1 MIYLD
6 SAATSFY
13 RPPCVAQAVAEAISS
28 MGNCSR
34 GAYKEALT
42 GARVI
47 YETRAL
53 LAEMFHGDGP
63 EQVAFTANSTESLN
77 IAIKGLIRPGDR
89 VVTTV
94 LEHNS
99 VLRPL
104 YEMEKLGAELVIVG
118 CEKAEENADEEEK
131 NRVKRQGKLNYRA
144 LQAAITPGT
153 RAVVMTHASN
163 LTGNC
168 TDLVKIGEWCKR
180 AGALFIVDASQTAG
194 HFPVNMQESHIDVLC
209 FTGHKGLM
217 GPQGTGG
224 LCVRKGLGI
233 KPLLS
238 GGSGI
243 LTFEKKHP
251 SVMPTALEAGTLNG
265 HGIAGLRAAL
275 LYIKEEGIDT
285 IRNREHKL
293 MKLFYEQVKE
303 IPDIRIYGDFSQKD
317 RAAIVSL
324 NLGEED
330 SGAISDYL
338 SAEYEIDTRSGGHCA
353 PLMHGALG
361 TVDQGAVRFSFSHFN
376 TEEQVECAVQA
387 LKEY

>member
-13 RPPCVAQAVAEAISS
+13 RPPCVAEAVAEAISS

-47 YETRAL
+47 FETRVL
-53 LAEMFHGDGP
+53 LSEMFHGDGP

-77 IAIKGLIRPGDR
+77 IAIKGLIRQGDR

-104 YEMEKLGAELVIVG
+104 YEMEKQGAELVIVG
-118 CEKAEENADEEEK
+118 CEQAPESAGEEEK
-131 NRVKRQGKLNYRA
+131 ERVRRLGKLDYKA
-144 LQAAITPGT
+144 LKAAITPGT

-163 LTGNC
+163 LTGNR
-168 TDLVKIGEWCKR
+168 TDLKKVGEWCR
-180 AGALFIVDASQTAG
+180 QAGALFIVDASQTAG
-194 HFPVNMQESHIDVLC
+194 HFPINIEENHIDVLC

-224 LCVRKGLGI
+224 LCVRKGLAV

-243 LTFEKKHP
+243 LTFEKQHP
-251 SVMPTALEAGTLNG
+251 
-265 HGIAGLRAAL
+265 
-275 LYIKEEGIDT
+275 
-285 IRNREHKL
+285 
-293 MKLFYEQVKE
+293 
-303 IPDIRIYGDFSQKD
+303 
-317 RAAIVSL
+317 
-324 NLGEED
+324 
-330 SGAISDYL
+330 
-338 SAEYEIDTRSGGHCA
+338 
-353 PLMHGALG
+353 
-361 TVDQGAVRFSFSHFN
+361 
-376 TEEQVECAVQA
+376 
-387 LKEY
+387 

>member
-144 LQAAITPGT
+144 LQAAITPGN

-168 TDLVKIGEWCKR
+168 TYLVKIGEWCKR

-330 SGAISDYL
+330 SGEISDYL

>member
-13 RPPCVAQAVAEAISS
+13 RPPCVAEAVAEAISS

-47 YETRAL
+47 FETRVL
-53 LAEMFHGDGP
+53 LSEMFHGDGP

-77 IAIKGLIRPGDR
+77 IAIKGLIRPGEHAPESAGETEKER
-89 VVTTV
+89 VRR
-94 LEHNS
+94 L
-99 VLRPL
+99 
-104 YEMEKLGAELVIVG
+104 
-118 CEKAEENADEEEK
+118 
-131 NRVKRQGKLNYRA
+131 GKLDYKA
-144 LQAAITPGT
+144 LKAAITPGT

-163 LTGNC
+163 LTGNR
-168 TDLVKIGEWCKR
+168 TDLKKVGEWCR
-180 AGALFIVDASQTAG
+180 QAGALFIVDASQTAG
-194 HFPVNMQESHIDVLC
+194 HFPINIEENHIDVLC

-224 LCVRKGLGI
+224 LCVRKGLAV

-243 LTFEKKHP
+243 LTFEKQHP

-275 LYIKEEGIDT
+275 LYIKEEGIEA
-285 IRNREHKL
+285 IGAREQKL
-293 MKLFYEQVKE
+293 MQLFYEQVKE

-324 NLGEED
+324 NLGEEE
-330 SGAISDYL
+330 SGEVSDYL
-338 SAEYEIDTRSGGHCA
+338 STEYGIDTRSGGHCA

-376 TEEQVECAVQA
+376 TEEQVECAVRA

>member
-1 MIYLD
+1 
-6 SAATSFY
+6 
-13 RPPCVAQAVAEAISS
+13 
-28 MGNCSR
+28 
-34 GAYKEALT
+34 
-42 GARVI
+42 
-47 YETRAL
+47 
-53 LAEMFHGDGP
+53 
-63 EQVAFTANSTESLN
+63 
-77 IAIKGLIRPGDR
+77 
-89 VVTTV
+89 
-94 LEHNS
+94 
-99 VLRPL
+99 
-104 YEMEKLGAELVIVG
+104 
-118 CEKAEENADEEEK
+118 
-131 NRVKRQGKLNYRA
+131 
-144 LQAAITPGT
+144 
-153 RAVVMTHASN
+153 MTHASN

-168 TDLVKIGEWCKR
+168 TDLVKIGEWCKK

-330 SGAISDYL
+330 SGEISDYL

-353 PLMHGALG
+353 PLMHQHLN
-361 TVDQGAVRFSFSHFN
+361 TVKSGIVRVSLSFMN
-376 TEEQVECAVQA
+376 TKEEIQFFIKAIQEIS
-387 LKEY
+387 EGNYDN

>member
-168 TDLVKIGEWCKR
+168 TDLVKIGEWCKK
-180 AGALFIVDASQTAG
+180 AGALFIVDTSQTAG

-330 SGAISDYL
+330 SGEISDYL

>member
-131 NRVKRQGKLNYRA
+131 NRVKRLGKLDYRA

-168 TDLVKIGEWCKR
+168 TNLVKIGEWCKR
-180 AGALFIVDASQTAG
+180 ALFIVDASQTAG

-330 SGAISDYL
+330 SGEISDYL

>member
-1 MIYLD
+1 
-6 SAATSFY
+6 
-13 RPPCVAQAVAEAISS
+13 
-28 MGNCSR
+28 
-34 GAYKEALT
+34 
-42 GARVI
+42 
-47 YETRAL
+47 
-53 LAEMFHGDGP
+53 MFHGDGP

-104 YEMEKLGAELVIVG
+104 YEMEKQGAELVIVG
-118 CEKAEENADEEEK
+118 CEHTPESAGETEK
-131 NRVKRQGKLNYRA
+131 ERVRRLGKLDYKA
-144 LQAAITPGT
+144 LKAAITPGT

-163 LTGNC
+163 LTGNR
-168 TDLVKIGEWCKR
+168 TDLKKVGEWCR
-180 AGALFIVDASQTAG
+180 QAGALFIVDASQTAG
-194 HFPVNMQESHIDVLC
+194 HFPINIEENHIDVLC

-224 LCVRKGLGI
+224 LCVRKGLAV

-243 LTFEKKHP
+243 LTFEKQHP

-275 LYIKEEGIDT
+275 LYIKEEGIEA
-285 IRNREHKL
+285 IGAREQKL
-293 MKLFYEQVKE
+293 MQLFYEQVKE
-303 IPDIRIYGDFSQKD
+303 IPDIRIYGIFHRKTERYCVFKPGRRRVRGSQRLSVNRIWD
-317 RAAIVSL
+317 RYPFRRSL
-324 NLGEED
+324 
-330 SGAISDYL
+330 
-338 SAEYEIDTRSGGHCA
+338 CA
-353 PLMHGALG
+353 FKAGALG

-376 TEEQVECAVQA
+376 TEEQVECAVRA

>member
-53 LAEMFHGDGP
+53 VAEMFHGDGP

-131 NRVKRQGKLNYRA
+131 NRVKRLGKLDYRA

-168 TDLVKIGEWCKR
+168 TDLVKIGEWCKK
-180 AGALFIVDASQTAG
+180 AGALFIVDTSQTAG

-275 LYIKEEGIDT
+275 LYI

-330 SGAISDYL
+330 SGEVSDYL
-338 SAEYEIDTRSGGHCA
+338 SSEYEIDTRSGGHCA
-353 PLMHGALG
+353 PLMHGTLG
-361 TVDQGAVRFSFSHFN
+361 TVDQGVVRFSFSHFN

>member
-13 RPPCVAQAVAEAISS
+13 RPPCVAKAVSEAIST

-53 LAEMFHGDGP
+53 LAEMFHGEGP

-104 YEMEKLGAELVIVG
+104 YEMEKLGAKLVIVD
-118 CEKAEENADEEEK
+118 CQKAPENADEEEK
-131 NRVKRQGKLNYRA
+131 EQIRRQGKLDYEA
-144 LQAAITPGT
+144 LRAAITPGT

-163 LTGNC
+163 LTGNR
-168 TDLVKIGEWCKR
+168 TDITKIGQWCKQ
-180 AGALFIVDASQTAG
+180 AGALLIVDASQTAG
-194 HFPVNMQESHIDVLC
+194 HFSIDMETDHIDVLC

-224 LCVRKGLGI
+224 LCVRKGLAI

-243 LTFEKKHP
+243 LTFEKQHP
-251 SVMPTALEAGTLNG
+251 AIMPTALEAGTLNG
-265 HGIAGLRAAL
+265 HGIAGLHAAL
-275 LYIKEEGIDT
+275 LYIKEEGVDA
-285 IRNREHKL
+285 IRAKEQKL
-293 MKLFYEQVKE
+293 MELFYEQVKE

-330 SGAISDYL
+330 SGEVSDYL
-338 SAEYEIDTRSGGHCA
+338 SSEYEIDTRSGGHCA
-353 PLMHGALG
+353 PLMHEALG
-361 TVDQGAVRFSFSHFN
+361 TADQGAVRFSFSHFN
-376 TEEQVECAVQA
+376 TEEQVECAVNA

>member
-131 NRVKRQGKLNYRA
+131 NRVKRLGKLDYRA

-168 TDLVKIGEWCKR
+168 TDLVKIGEWCKK

-324 NLGEED
+324 NVGEED
-330 SGAISDYL
+330 SGAITDYL